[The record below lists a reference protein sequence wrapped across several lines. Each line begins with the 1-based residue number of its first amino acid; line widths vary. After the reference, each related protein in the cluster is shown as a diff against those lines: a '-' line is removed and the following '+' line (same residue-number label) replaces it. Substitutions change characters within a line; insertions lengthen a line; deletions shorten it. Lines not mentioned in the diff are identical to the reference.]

1 MMELTIQDKTYNFN
15 FGMGFLREINKT
27 AVTNVNGMD
36 GVKANVGFR
45 LALINLFDKDVE
57 TLFKVLMIANKGQN
71 PRLTE
76 SILEDYIDNECDDIA
91 ALFNEVLDFLKR
103 SNATKE
109 TATDT
114 MEALNAEMNRQKKLA
129 ELNAQI

>member
-76 SILEDYIDNECDDIA
+76 SILEEYIDSECDDIA

-114 MEALNAEMNRQKKLA
+114 MEALNAELNRQKKLA

>member
-1 MMELTIQDKTYNFN
+1 MELTIKDQVYTFN

-27 AVTNVNGMD
+27 AITNVNGMD

-76 SILEDYIDNECDDIA
+76 STLEYFIDNECEDIA
-91 ALFNEVLDFLKR
+91 ALFNEVLDFLKQ

-109 TATDT
+109 TAADT
-114 MEALNAEMNRQKKLA
+114 LEALDKEMARQKKIA

>member
-1 MMELTIQDKTYNFN
+1 MELTIKEQTYTFN
-15 FGMGFLREINKT
+15 FGIGFLREINKT

-57 TLFKVLMIANKGQN
+57 TLFKVLMIANKGQK
-71 PRLTE
+71 PRLSE
-76 SILEDYIDNECDDIA
+76 SDLEHYIDIECEDIA
-91 ALFNEVLDFLKR
+91 ALFAEVLDFLKR

-109 TATDT
+109 TATET
-114 MEALNAEMNRQKKLA
+114 LEALTAEMSRQKRIA
-129 ELNAQI
+129 ELEAQI

>member
-1 MMELTIQDKTYNFN
+1 MELTIKEQTYTFN

-45 LALINLFDKDVE
+45 LALVNLFDKDVE
-57 TLFKVLMIANKGQN
+57 TLFRVLMIANKGQN

-76 SILEDYIDNECDDIA
+76 STLEYYIDNECEDIA

-114 MEALNAEMNRQKKLA
+114 LEAMNAELARQKKLA

>member
-1 MMELTIQDKTYNFN
+1 MMELTIKEQTYTFN

-27 AVTNVNGMD
+27 AITNINGMD

-45 LALINLFDKDVE
+45 LAIINLFDKDVE

-76 SILEDYIDNECDDIA
+76 SALEYYIDNECENIA
-91 ALFNEVLDFLKR
+91 ALFDEVLDFLKR

-109 TATDT
+109 AATAAL
-114 MEALNAEMNRQKKLA
+114 EAMTAELNRQKKIA